1 MKIENDKLIVIRE
14 YKGLYSSENLL
25 KKIIQF
31 ELESY
36 RDCKLS
42 LDKIP
47 NVEICS
53 RNTYFIPKNEPLT
66 VYLFKHLQNYY
77 NLLLNCY
84 I

>member
-14 YKGLYSSENLL
+14 YKGLSENLL
-25 KKIIQF
+25 KKIIHF

-36 RDCKLS
+36 RDSKLS

-47 NVEICS
+47 NAEICS
-53 RNTYFIPKNEPLT
+53 RNTYFIPKKWTTDRVL
-66 VYLFKHLQNYY
+66 
-77 NLLLNCY
+77 

>member
-25 KKIIQF
+25 KKIIHF

-47 NVEICS
+47 NAEICS
-53 RNTYFIPKNEPLT
+53 RNTYFIPKKWTTDRVL
-66 VYLFKHLQNYY
+66 
-77 NLLLNCY
+77 

>member
-25 KKIIQF
+25 KKIIHIEF
-31 ELESY
+31 ASY

-47 NVEICS
+47 NAEIYS
-53 RNTYFIPKNEPLT
+53 RNTYFIPK
-66 VYLFKHLQNYY
+66 K
-77 NLLLNCY
+77 
-84 I
+84 

>member
-25 KKIIQF
+25 KKIIHF
-31 ELESY
+31 VLESY
-36 RDCKLS
+36 RDYDFS

-47 NVEICS
+47 HAEICS
-53 RNTYFIPKNEPLT
+53 RNTYFIPKKWTTDRVL
-66 VYLFKHLQNYY
+66 
-77 NLLLNCY
+77 